1 MADRFGGL
9 DGVVANVSA
18 LAVGASPE
26 NWRATFDVDLLSTV
40 TLIDAALPHLTV
52 SGAGSIV
59 TIASVA
65 GREIDFAAVP
75 YGTVKAAL
83 VHYTQSLA
91 NQHAAAGVRANSV
104 SPGNI
109 YFTGGSWQFIE
120 ENHPDLFAAAMA
132 QNPTGR
138 MGSAQE
144 VANAV
149 VFLSSPVASFIA
161 GTTLLVDGA
170 LTRAVQF

>member
-1 MADRFGGL
+1 M
-9 DGVVANVSA
+9 VANVSA

-161 GTTLLVDGA
+161 GTNLLVDGA
-170 LTRAVQF
+170 LTRGVQF